1 MKAIKIGG
9 SSLLSFVIMG
19 IFAMRP
25 VAERRP
31 AILAN
36 KKEGWSNRL
45 GGGFDGLGDS
55 ANGGLE
61 LFSSLDWR

>member
-9 SSLLSFVIMG
+9 SSLQSFEIMG
-19 IFAMRP
+19 ILAMRP

-36 KKEGWSNRL
+36 KKKGWSNRL
-45 GGGFDGLGDS
+45 GEGFDGFGDS
-55 ANGGLE
+55 ANGGLG
-61 LFSSLDWR
+61 LFPQLGWR